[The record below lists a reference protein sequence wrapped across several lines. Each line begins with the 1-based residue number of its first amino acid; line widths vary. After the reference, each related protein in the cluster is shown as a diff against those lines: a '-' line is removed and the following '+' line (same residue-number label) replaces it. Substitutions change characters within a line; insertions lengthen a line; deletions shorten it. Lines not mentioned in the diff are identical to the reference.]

1 MNKEDPFTY
10 VIEPTANGGY
20 VWLLEGKQEEWDQ
33 MLTFYNEESL
43 IEALEKYKKSSILL
57 LDNSPILMQR
67 GEQLAKKLN
76 LQLQH
81 P

>member
-20 VWLLEGKQEEWDQ
+20 VWLLEGKQEKWDQ

-43 IEALEKYKKSSILL
+43 IEALEKYKKV
-57 LDNSPILMQR
+57 QYYY
-67 GEQLAKKLN
+67 
-76 LQLQH
+76 
-81 P
+81 